1 MNVQIGD
8 NLLLNYQG
16 QDRHYIV
23 VQRNGRLIAVHNSTT
38 PLGVPLTA
46 IPVEDLDKYD
56 FRHSDKEYEH

>member
-1 MNVQIGD
+1 MKVQIGD

-16 QDRHYIV
+16 KDRHYIV
-23 VQRNGRLIAVHNSTT
+23 VQLNRRLIALHNSIT

-56 FRHSDKEYEH
+56 FRHADEEYAE